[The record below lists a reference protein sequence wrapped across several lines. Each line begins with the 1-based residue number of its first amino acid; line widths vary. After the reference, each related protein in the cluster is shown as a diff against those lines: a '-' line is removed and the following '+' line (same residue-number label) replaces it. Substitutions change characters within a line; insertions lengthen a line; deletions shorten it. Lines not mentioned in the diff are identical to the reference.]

1 MDKKSSTSGKVAG
14 ALGLAAAAVA
24 AVAAGYYFFGKDGK
38 EHRKEAGNWTKKA
51 KMEMLEKI
59 KQMKDVSKDAYQGAL
74 EEVLKKYQELKGV
87 DPKELKKFGQELMAH
102 WEKISKD
109 AAKLTV
115 KSPVKKIEAKTSIK
129 N

>member
-1 MDKKSSTSGKVAG
+1 MVKTSIAGKVARG
-14 ALGLAAAAVA
+14 ALGLAAGAA

-74 EEVLKKYQELKGV
+74 EDVLKKYQELKGV

-109 AAKLTV
+109 AAKLIN
-115 KSPVKKIEAKTSIK
+115 KSSDKQIK
-129 N
+129 LK